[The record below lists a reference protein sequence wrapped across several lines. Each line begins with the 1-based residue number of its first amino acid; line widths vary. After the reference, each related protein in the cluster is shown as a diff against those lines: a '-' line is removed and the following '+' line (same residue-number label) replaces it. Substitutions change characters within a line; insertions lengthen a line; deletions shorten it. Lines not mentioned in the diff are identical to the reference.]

1 VSSEEVP
8 NGAFPQTRRFAE
20 NGTVIRRALAAV
32 TLTCGLVAQAP
43 KPPVATQA
51 AKQTTPTQG
60 AKPAA
65 APPADPKTAPGGGPT
80 GPQRVFVLKYAD
92 PFQMA
97 NLLRAFG
104 ARAVVD
110 SEAHAVAVA
119 SAFPDVLSAIDEA
132 VQRLDVPA
140 AAQNIEL
147 TAYYVTGANG
157 TPVGGVVPKDLEAVT
172 AQLASSSGLRNYRLL
187 DALTIRLRAGQ
198 GADTS
203 GLAGPSAGANS
214 PMITTDFRVGS
225 ATVSSDGGAV
235 RIDHLSAGVKLPVPG
250 ALNPHVTTDLALNAD
265 VDLKE
270 GQKTVVGRV
279 GMNRDQALFLVLI
292 ARVPK

>member
-1 VSSEEVP
+1 M
-8 NGAFPQTRRFAE
+8 A
-20 NGTVIRRALAAV
+20 
-32 TLTCGLVAQAP
+32 CGLAAQAP
-43 KPPVATQA
+43 KPPVTTQA
-51 AKQTTPTQG
+51 AKQTTPAQG
-60 AKPAA
+60 AKTPPVA
-65 APPADPKTAPGGGPT
+65 APADAKTAPAGGPA

-92 PFQMA
+92 PVQMA
-97 NLLRAFG
+97 SLLRAFG

-119 SAFPDVLSAIDEA
+119 SAFPDVLSAIEEA

-140 AAQNIEL
+140 AALNIEL
-147 TAYYVTGANG
+147 TAYYLTGANG

-172 AQLASSSGLRNYRLL
+172 AELANSSGLRNYRLL
-187 DALTIRLRAGQ
+187 DALTVRLRAGQ

-225 ATVSSDGGAV
+225 ATVSADGAAV
-235 RIDHLSAGVKLPVPG
+235 RIDHLSAAVKLPVPG
-250 ALNPHVTTDLALNAD
+250 APNPHVTTDLALNAD

-270 GQKTVVGRV
+270 GQKTVVGRI